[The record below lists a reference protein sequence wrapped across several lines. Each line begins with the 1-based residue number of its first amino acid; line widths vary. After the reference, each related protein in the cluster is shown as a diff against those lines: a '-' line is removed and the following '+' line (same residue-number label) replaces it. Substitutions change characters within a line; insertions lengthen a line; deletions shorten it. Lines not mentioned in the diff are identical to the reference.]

1 MYIILMQAHNQSRD
15 QSRDPSRNMQSR
27 DEKILK
33 DQGLS
38 LTAVRLALLDALR
51 VRPHSEAGHIFNL
64 VKSKITTTSKQAIY
78 NNLSRLVEC
87 GIIREI
93 HPKGRS
99 SLYETRTGDNHHHIV
114 CRHCQLI
121 IDTDCLAAAPCLV
134 PKDNHG
140 FIIDE
145 AEVTLWGL
153 CPSCQK
159 LKT

>member
-1 MYIILMQAHNQSRD
+1 MRSHNE
-15 QSRDPSRNMQSR
+15 N
-27 DEKILK
+27 ILK
-33 DQGLS
+33 DHRLS
-38 LTAVRLALLDALR
+38 LTAVRLAMLDALR
-51 VRPHSEAGHIFNL
+51 AHPHSEAGHIFDV

-78 NNLSRLVEC
+78 NNLSKLVKC

-93 HPKGRS
+93 QPKGRS
-99 SLYETRTGDNHHHIV
+99 SLYETRAGDNHHHIV

-121 IDTDCLAAAPCLV
+121 IDTDCLDAAPCLV

-145 AEVTLWGL
+145 AEVTLWGI

-159 LKT
+159 LKTKKGAKNEQR

>member
-1 MYIILMQAHNQSRD
+1 MQAHN
-15 QSRDPSRNMQSR
+15 QSR

-33 DQGLS
+33 DYGLS

-51 VRPHSEAGHIFNL
+51 ARPHSEAAHIFDL

-93 HPKGRS
+93 RPKGRP

-121 IDTDCLAAAPCLV
+121 IDTDCLDAAPCLV

-159 LKT
+159 LKTTKGAKNEQR